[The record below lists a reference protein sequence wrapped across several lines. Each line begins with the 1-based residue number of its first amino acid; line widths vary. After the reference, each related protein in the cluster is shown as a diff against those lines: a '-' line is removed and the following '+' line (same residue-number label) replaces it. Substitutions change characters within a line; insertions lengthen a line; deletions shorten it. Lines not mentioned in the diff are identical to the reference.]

1 MSAPPDIL
9 RRVERLAALDPDTGT
24 GGIYFVDCDETDPA
38 RLPDGPEVQAEIAAI
53 CEKDPAAH
61 IIKMI
66 MVDVDRIAAE
76 RAAVEVVP

>member
-1 MSAPPDIL
+1 M
-9 RRVERLAALDPDTGT
+9 
-24 GGIYFVDCDETDPA
+24 DCDETDPA

-66 MVDVDRIAAE
+66 MVDVDRIAAD
-76 RAAVEVVP
+76 RAADEASA